1 VAKRHKKERQAHL
14 KHVLASWLTVARQ
27 QKRKKKN
34 VVSKWRQASEQCRC
48 RLVRVL
54 KQWRQMCKMPL
65 TPDVLNAYIDER
77 IRDLPPHQFLSKITD
92 STYDSVV
99 TDYSSCMFTNL
110 VHGRFTK
117 TFVLKH
123 RCADCGGTAE
133 QRCHGLNEERP
144 VLLRRALA
152 RVWPDTTQTILLR
165 TIVIAFLEEHKGTGF
180 TFKCAGCHAAEKKTP
195 RLVDEGT
202 LDHCRVVVHQ
212 CVPDL
217 GNTGT
222 TPLDRGETPVPSAS

>member
-1 VAKRHKKERQAHL
+1 
-14 KHVLASWLTVARQ
+14 
-27 QKRKKKN
+27 
-34 VVSKWRQASEQCRC
+34 
-48 RLVRVL
+48 
-54 KQWRQMCKMPL
+54 MPL

-92 STYDSVV
+92 SSYDSVV

-180 TFKCAGCHAAEKKTP
+180 TFKCAECHAAEKKTP